1 MYNLNLRKNMLKYA
15 NEKSKIALKIK
26 DSNVIGNI
34 NHYYEFGVKCASAL
48 DKS

>member
-1 MYNLNLRKNMLKYA
+1 MLKYA